1 MEIPQLCYPS
11 KAMSCVDDRVA
22 VRCWIRLG
30 RAFAL
35 QCIMCALACAAT
47 ADTTHAAPGW
57 PDNVL
62 TNRYCTGCHN
72 KRLRTG
78 DLSLEGLDLTKVA
91 TSREVWER
99 VLHKLQANE
108 MPPPGLPRPSTAE
121 RKQFTEWLEGEL
133 DDPAAANSNPGHP
146 TIHRLNRNEYSNAV
160 RDLLSL
166 DMKAGETL
174 PVDDSGYGFDNI
186 GDVLSLSPVLLE
198 RYMSIARTVAAL
210 AVGDTNIEPVINTFT
225 APREIRA
232 KGAVPTKTPN
242 ERVADDLPF
251 GSAGGVSIQYA
262 FPVDAEYVFKIGL
275 PGSTVRFEDDG
286 AAPIA
291 QRLEFRTRVSAGIH
305 RVGVT
310 FIRSAALPEVG
321 VNPAPRGIAPPT
333 IQVDLRI
340 DSSRLKLYDVPE
352 GEHGPAVQEFS
363 IAGPYT
369 IAGPGKSTSRQKI
382 FVCYPA
388 SAAEQDVCA
397 HKILSV
403 VARRAFRRP
412 VTETDL
418 GRLMTVYRAGRVDS
432 TFDGGIELALR
443 AILVSPD
450 FVFRVERDPT
460 DALPGSIHRV
470 SDVELASRLSFFLW
484 SSIPDDQLLTL
495 AEQGKLKD
503 SVVLEQQVTRLLDD
517 PKSKAFF
524 SNFAGQWLY
533 LRNLYSQRPDPDIFP
548 KFDNSLRE
556 AFKTE
561 TELFFRSIVRE
572 NRPVTQLLDANY
584 TFVNQR
590 LAEFYKMH
598 GVYGPQFRRVE
609 LTDTSRF
616 GILGQAS
623 LLTVTSYPNR
633 ASVVQRGKWVLE
645 NLLGSPP
652 PPPPPNVP
660 SLDAHGK
667 SGKLSM
673 RQAMEEH
680 RANPACAGCHARMD
694 PIGFALENFDGI
706 GAWRDTDNGV
716 VIDATGKL
724 PDGSV
729 FQGSA
734 GLSRLILDQH
744 RDEFIATFAEKLM
757 TYALGR
763 GIERYDKPALRTI
776 IREAAK
782 QNSTIP
788 AFIGAIVKSPQFQMR
803 RTSP

>member
-1 MEIPQLCYPS
+1 ML
-11 KAMSCVDDRVA
+11 CVDAGVA
-22 VRCWIRLG
+22 ERRRSRLG

-35 QCIMCALACAAT
+35 QCIVGGLVCAAT
-47 ADTTHAAPGW
+47 TSTTHAVPGW

-72 KRLRTG
+72 ERLRTG

-91 TSREVWER
+91 ASRDVWER
-99 VLHKLQANE
+99 VLHKLQGNE

-121 RKQFTEWLEGEL
+121 RKQFTEWLQGEL
-133 DDPAAANSNPGHP
+133 NDAAAAGLNPGHP
-146 TIHRLNRNEYSNAV
+146 TIHRLNRSEYSNAV

-166 DMKAGETL
+166 DMRAGETL

-186 GDVLSLSPVLLE
+186 GDVLSVSPVLLE
-198 RYMSIARTVAAL
+198 RYMSIARNVAAI
-210 AVGDTNIEPVINTFT
+210 AVGDTNTEPVISTFT

-232 KGAVPTKTPN
+232 KDAITPKTPN
-242 ERVADDLPF
+242 ERAAEDLPF
-251 GSAGGVSIQYA
+251 GSAGGLSIQYA
-262 FPVDAEYVFKIGL
+262 FPVDAEYVFRIGL
-275 PGSTVRFEDDG
+275 PGTTVGFDDDG

-291 QRLEFRTRVSAGIH
+291 QTLELRTRVNAGIH

-310 FIRSAALPEVG
+310 FVRSAALPEVG
-321 VNPAPRGIAPPT
+321 LNRAPRGIAPPT
-333 IQVDLRI
+333 TQMDLRL
-340 DSSRLKLYDVPE
+340 DGGRLKLYDVPE
-352 GEHGPAVQEFS
+352 GEHGPAVQELS
-363 IAGPYT
+363 IAGPYHV
-369 IAGPGKSTSRQKI
+369 AGPGKSASRQRI

-397 HKILSV
+397 RRILSAL
-403 VARRAFRRP
+403 ARRAFRRP

-418 GRLMTVYRAGRVDS
+418 GPLMAVYHAGRAES
-432 TFDGGIELALR
+432 TFEGGIELGLR

-450 FVFRVERDPT
+450 FIFRVERDPA
-460 DALPGSIHRV
+460 DALPGSVHRI

-503 SVVLEQQVTRLLDD
+503 PVVLEQQVARLLGD

-533 LRNLYSQRPDPDIFP
+533 LRNLDSQRPDPDIFP
-548 KFDNSLRE
+548 KFDNSLRD

-572 NRPVTQLLDANY
+572 YRPVTQLLDANY

-590 LAEFYKMH
+590 LAGFYTMH

-609 LTDTSRF
+609 LTDPNRF

-633 ASVVQRGKWVLE
+633 TSVVQRGKWVLE

-652 PPPPPNVP
+652 PPPPANVP

-667 SGKLSM
+667 NGKLSM

-694 PIGFALENFDGI
+694 PIGFALENYDGI
-706 GAWRDTDNGV
+706 GAWRDTDNGM

-734 GLSRLILDQH
+734 GLSRLILEQH
-744 RDEFIATFAEKLM
+744 SNEFIATFAEKLM

-776 IREAAK
+776 IQEAAK

-788 AFIGAIVKSPQFQMR
+788 AFIDAIVKSPQFQMR
-803 RTSP
+803 KANP